1 MRKSRLTDARE
12 FIRDTA
18 SNGRDKISDQVL
30 LLKSAFLSRT
40 KMTKKKKNSE
50 TLGRTNLFAK
60 WQCPEC
66 KSE

>member
-30 LLKSAFLSRT
+30 LLKSASLSRT
-40 KMTKKKKNSE
+40 KMTKKKKIQ
-50 TLGRTNLFAK
+50 RH
-60 WQCPEC
+60 
-66 KSE
+66 